1 MYFRLVSDYEQY
13 ILYMK
18 EEHAIILELL
28 RSYLEKNPDQR
39 FGQAIFNL
47 KINEFKKTTDPK
59 NPNYS
64 LRDIN
69 NDTDSDIIARIKNQL
84 IWLDS

>member
-1 MYFRLVSDYEQY
+1 
-13 ILYMK
+13 MK

-59 NPNYS
+59 NPHYS
-64 LRDIN
+64 LRDIH

-84 IWLDS
+84 IWLDSQSKISE